1 MATNNKFSGENDY
14 NIHISGRHI
23 QVTEA
28 MKQHAFDKLSK
39 IERFHNR
46 IMDVQ
51 VTMDIQKV
59 EHSVTIIVKF
69 EHFKIKSHAAS
80 TDMYVSIDQAV
91 DKLQR
96 QLHRWKDKLQEHHN
110 KKLSAIDLKVNVVQR
125 PYDDL
130 AEINQEIEFAEKRA
144 MEKQLL
150 PGHVIGEKTISLKHL
165 LTDEA
170 IMKMELSGDHFL
182 VYRAEEDRKIRV
194 MYRREDGNY
203 GIIHAE

>member
-1 MATNNKFSGENDY
+1 MSTNSKFSGEEEY

-28 MKQHAFDKLSK
+28 MKQHAFAKLSK

-46 IMDVQ
+46 IMDVH

-59 EHSVTIIVKF
+59 EHSVTIIAKF
-69 EHFKIKSHAAS
+69 EHFKIKSHATS

-91 DKLQR
+91 NRLQA
-96 QLHRWKDKLQEHHN
+96 QLHKWKDKIQEHHN
-110 KKLSAIDLKVNVVQR
+110 KKLSTIDLKVNVVQR
-125 PYDDL
+125 PRDDL
-130 AEINQEIEFAEKRA
+130 EEINEEIELAEKRA
-144 MEKQLL
+144 WEKQML
-150 PGHVIGEKTISLKHL
+150 PGHLSGEKTISLKHL

-182 VYRAEEDRKIRV
+182 IYRAEEDRKIRV

>member
-1 MATNNKFSGENDY
+1 MSTNHKFSGEDDY

-28 MKQHAFDKLSK
+28 MKQHAFNKLSK

-69 EHFKIKSHAAS
+69 EHFKIKSHATS

-91 DKLQR
+91 NKLQT
-96 QLHRWKDKLQEHHN
+96 QLHKWKEKIQAHHN
-110 KKLSAIDLKVNVVQR
+110 KKLSAIDLKVNVIQR
-125 PYDDL
+125 PRDDL
-130 AEINQEIEFAEKRA
+130 AEINQEIESAEKRA
-144 MEKQLL
+144 WEQEML
-150 PGHVIGEKTISLKHL
+150 PGQVIGEKTISLKYL